1 MLASH
6 PVVIGI
12 SSAYLL
18 LKIFNFMKFLSIP
31 ENGSSWA
38 GSLIYEIDTESSSPK
53 KITIDILDADSNTS
67 IGVCCLKGVTKAR
80 VDIAPYVRATTNLDL
95 PTSAI
100 SSLAISSGAKSIVL
114 VVNGLRSEA
123 RLFFRAAFDYSRAQM
138 LSRMPD
144 KQRIVLGDVVRFTAF
159 AQSEVKVRMVIK
171 TLLSSKQV
179 MLTCNSSA
187 RPVEAVIPTSTLP
200 VQSSRLDV
208 NVYCDEELVGSYSFE
223 VEQRD
228 DTACTLAWFNYLGG
242 VEYYTFPRSLRTAY
256 DADVER
262 IKYGTKS
269 RTRVKH
275 SRVLRTLISGCEP
288 SDEMERIGELIFS
301 PVVYCCCD
309 DEVEEADISKRH
321 LSFDKHNRLPQ
332 VVVELTEQWRGG
344 ELC

>member
-1 MLASH
+1 
-6 PVVIGI
+6 
-12 SSAYLL
+12 
-18 LKIFNFMKFLSIP
+18 MKFLSIP

-38 GSLIYEIDTESSSPK
+38 DSLIYAIDTESSSPQ
-53 KITIDILDADSNTS
+53 TLNVDILDADSNTS
-67 IGVCCLKGVTKAR
+67 IGACCLKGVTKAR
-80 VDIAPYVRATTNLDL
+80 VDVAPYVRAATNLDL
-95 PTSAI
+95 PTSAV

-144 KQRIVLGDVVRFTAF
+144 KQRIVIGDVVRFTAF
-159 AQSEVKVRMVIK
+159 AHSEVKVRMVIK
-171 TLLSSKQV
+171 TQLSSKLV

-200 VQSSRLDV
+200 LQSSHIDL
-208 NVYCDEELVGSYSFE
+208 NIYCDEELVGSYSFE
-223 VEQRD
+223 VERRD

-256 DADVER
+256 KADVER
-262 IKYGTKS
+262 IRYGTNS
-269 RTRVKH
+269 RTRVKQ

-288 SDEMERIGELIFS
+288 SDEMERIGALIFS
-301 PVVYCCCD
+301 PVVYRCCG
-309 DEVEEADISKRH
+309 DEVEEAEISKRH

-344 ELC
+344 GLC